1 MSSELYEKIVSQRG
15 GLESLVARIP
25 GFKGYH
31 EKNAR
36 RQADTM
42 LRNYIAER
50 IDAIIRD
57 FTRVES
63 MILDDGRG
71 LSHMSKTREV
81 KSRLQSY
88 RDRVATANPKYSGMF
103 EAVKIGNEELDR
115 IYAFDEAQL
124 QYVEELNVNVGIL
137 QSTVAKGEDF
147 KAALDAV
154 LSSVDTAI
162 DVFSL
167 RDDQILQL
175 GSDK

>member
-25 GFKGYH
+25 GFRGYH

-42 LRNYIAER
+42 LRNYIADR
-50 IDAIIRD
+50 IDGIIRS
-57 FTRVES
+57 FTRVENK
-63 MILDDGRG
+63 ILDDGKG

-81 KSRLQSY
+81 KSRLHSY

-103 EAVKIGNEELDR
+103 EAIKIGSEELDR

-124 QYVEELNVNVGIL
+124 RYVEELQVQVGIL
-137 QSTVAKGEDF
+137 QSTVEKGEDF
-147 KAALDAV
+147 AAALESV
-154 LSSVDTAI
+154 LKSVETAI
-162 DVFSL
+162 EVFSM

-175 GSDK
+175 GADK

>member
-15 GLESLVARIP
+15 TLESLVARIP
-25 GFKGYH
+25 GFRGYH

-42 LRNYIAER
+42 LRHYIADR
-50 IDAIIRD
+50 IDGIVRM
-57 FTRVES
+57 FTRVEN
-63 MILDDGRG
+63 MILDDGKG
-71 LSHMSKTREV
+71 LSNMSKTREV

-103 EAVKIGNEELDR
+103 EAIKIGNDELDR

-124 QYVEELNVNVGIL
+124 RYVDEIETNVGIL
-137 QSTVAKGEDF
+137 QTTVQNGEDF
-147 KAALDAV
+147 KAALNAV
-154 LSSVDTAI
+154 LDSVETAI
-162 DVFSL
+162 QVFSM

-175 GSDK
+175 SDSK

>member
-25 GFKGYH
+25 GFRGYH

-42 LRNYIAER
+42 LRNYIADR
-50 IDAIIRD
+50 IDGIIRS
-57 FTRVES
+57 FTRVENK
-63 MILDDGRG
+63 ILDDGKG

-88 RDRVATANPKYSGMF
+88 RDRVASANPKYSGMF
-103 EAVKIGNEELDR
+103 EAINIGSEELDR

-124 QYVEELNVNVGIL
+124 RYVEELEVQVGIL
-137 QSTVAKGEDF
+137 QSTVEKGEDF
-147 KAALDAV
+147 SATLDSV
-154 LSSVDTAI
+154 LNSVETAI
-162 DVFSL
+162 EVFRM

-175 GSDK
+175 GADK